1 MRKFDP
7 KEPVKFRNAP
17 EQVRVV
23 TTDLK
28 DDRPIVIAITGS
40 TGHEYVSFRH
50 ADGSAYAA
58 GEDAYDLVNVP
69 KKHEVWINLY
79 QHDAETFVGYG
90 HPSLESANKNAVE
103 TAIRGRTACVR
114 VEFTEG
120 EGL

>member
-7 KEPVKFRNAP
+7 KEPVQFRNAP

-28 DDRPIVIAITGS
+28 DDRPIVIAVMIDGKETIG
-40 TGHEYVSFRH
+40 FRH
-50 ADGSAYAA
+50 ADGRVISDR
-58 GEDAYDLVNVP
+58 ENPHDLVNVP

-79 QHDAETFVGYG
+79 DSRDGIGGFYGFAYFTREAADEAVDA
-90 HPSLESANKNAVE
+90 N
-103 TAIRGRTACVR
+103 RTACIR
-114 VEFTEG
+114 VEFIEG